1 VSKWQ
6 NISFEEIA
14 MDFIER
20 LFGVSPDGGNG
31 DLELCLFAA
40 LLALSLA
47 ITWWKYA
54 PSRQELR
61 LRRPR

>member
-1 VSKWQ
+1 
-6 NISFEEIA
+6 